1 MFVEKLFLS
10 FKHTHLQSSGLGG
23 APVTQ
28 DHNQKLLS
36 PLAPFS
42 LLPALIEG
50 EMSQQSLTE
59 QNTLAQMCSNVTKT
73 WKCVNTLFVCA
84 GLVL

>member
-10 FKHTHLQSSGLGG
+10 CKHTHTHAQSSGLGG

-36 PLAPFS
+36 PLAPFF

-59 QNTLAQMCSNVTKT
+59 QNTLTQMNSNVTKT
-73 WKCVNTLFVCA
+73 WKCVSA
-84 GLVL
+84 QGQVL